1 MLMYYVLH
9 STYFKLYL
17 CYVINS
23 KTIKKNK
30 MKTAL
35 SNNRGAALEIANQIV
50 YSLKVLVIGL
60 FIPFSFVFG
69 ITYKR
74 HNDVASKTININKS
88 ALNTSNNNT
97 VDLPKMIPG
106 RNS

>member
-1 MLMYYVLH
+1 
-9 STYFKLYL
+9 
-17 CYVINS
+17 
-23 KTIKKNK
+23 

-35 SNNRGAALEIANQIV
+35 SNNTRAALEIANQIV

-74 HNDVASKTININKS
+74 HDDVASKSINTNKT
-88 ALNTSNNNT
+88 ALNTSENNT
-97 VDLPKMIPG
+97 VDLPKIMSG
-106 RNS
+106 KNS

>member
-1 MLMYYVLH
+1 
-9 STYFKLYL
+9 
-17 CYVINS
+17 
-23 KTIKKNK
+23 

-35 SNNRGAALEIANQIV
+35 SNNTRAALEIANQIV

-74 HNDVASKTININKS
+74 HDDVASKSININKT
-88 ALNTSNNNT
+88 ALNTSENNT
-97 VDLPKMIPG
+97 VDLPKIMSG
-106 RNS
+106 KNS

>member
-1 MLMYYVLH
+1 
-9 STYFKLYL
+9 
-17 CYVINS
+17 
-23 KTIKKNK
+23 

-35 SNNRGAALEIANQIV
+35 SNNTRAALEIANQIV